1 MAQARRAECTGVPS
15 KLRAAERGALTSG
28 VSSRRGTKPMT
39 TTALPVAD
47 LGTRIDRF
55 ADLVVRVGVDVQPG
69 QDVALVAG
77 VEDVRIA
84 RAVVEK
90 AYAAGARRVL
100 VEFTDPHLRRS
111 AIVHGA
117 GEALRSV
124 YRWELAQVAELRE
137 LGAASIV
144 LAGVPEPGLFDGLDP
159 ELVAARQAE
168 LNRAWM
174 DAIAGGRMPW
184 TAAVVPTASW
194 AQQVFGTPDVDRLW
208 DAVATA
214 MRLDEPDPIG
224 AWRDHIARLRR
235 RLELMNARAFDAI
248 RFRGD
253 DTDLTVGLIPG
264 ATWIGAGEY
273 TPDGR
278 EFVPNLPTEEVFTS
292 PDWRRTE
299 GHVRVTRPVA
309 IGPGAVVEGLRLRFE
324 NGRIVDVQADRGAD
338 LVLAQ
343 LETDGQAR
351 YLGEVALVDGA
362 TSAVAR
368 AGIVFHH
375 MLFDENVGPHIAWG
389 RAYPEA
395 LPNLVEADAEARLAA
410 GLNDS
415 AVHTDVTV
423 GGGKVEVDG
432 ITASGDAVPIIRDDT
447 WVLA

>member
-1 MAQARRAECTGVPS
+1 VAIV
-15 KLRAAERGALTSG
+15 SG
-28 VSSRRGTKPMT
+28 VD
-39 TTALPVAD
+39 D
-47 LGTRIDRF
+47 L
-55 ADLVVRVGVDVQPG
+55 
-69 QDVALVAG
+69 
-77 VEDVRIA
+77 RIA
-84 RAVVEK
+84 RAVVDK

-100 VEFTDPHLRRS
+100 VEYTDPHLRRS
-111 AIVHGA
+111 AIVHRA
-117 GEALRSV
+117 ADALKSV
-124 YRWELAQVAELRE
+124 YRWELAQVAEWRE
-137 LGAASIV
+137 LGAASII

-168 LNRAWM
+168 LSRAWM
-174 DAIAGGRMPW
+174 EASAGGRMPW

-194 AQQVFGTPDVDRLW
+194 AQQIFGEPDVDRLW

-214 MRLDEPDPIG
+214 MRLDEPDPILS
-224 AWRDHIARLRR
+224 WQDHIASLRR
-235 RLELMNARAFDAI
+235 RLGVMNARAFDAI
-248 RFRGD
+248 HFRGEG
-253 DTDLTVGLIPG
+253 TDLTVGLIPG
-264 ATWIGAGEY
+264 ARWIGAGEY

-309 IGPGAVVEGLRLRFE
+309 IAAGALVEGLRLRFE
-324 NGRIVDVQADRGAD
+324 GGRIVDVAADSGVE

-343 LETDGQAR
+343 LETDAQAR

-362 TSAVAR
+362 SSAVAR

-395 LPNLVEADAEARLAA
+395 LPELVEADAEARLAA

-423 GGGKVEVDG
+423 GGGDVEVDG
-432 ITASGDAVPIIRDDT
+432 ITDAGDGVPIIRDDR
-447 WVLA
+447 WVLD